1 MVILLQ
7 VVTIVTVVISV
18 LVLLLM
24 LYAKGKRRVHYRVF
38 VLILN
43 REGEQLLIYDKKEGR
58 LTVPALD
65 LPGNE
70 IPTRFIPKIV
80 DEVIGYRMEHLRVSS
95 LFHPSLRKYDRTR
108 DDHPPAFIAERTFGK
123 EKYYCELYVLEDGGD
138 PQQLPRTLFP
148 YPEFFTYEE
157 IQAMD
162 ESAIP
167 NELCLY
173 FIHNVWEVTM
183 GNKERR

>member
-18 LVLLLM
+18 LFLLLM

-80 DEVIGYRMEHLRVSS
+80 DEVIGYRMEHLRISS
-95 LFHPSLRKYDRTR
+95 HLSSF
-108 DDHPPAFIAERTFGK
+108 AAE
-123 EKYYCELYVLEDGGD
+123 
-138 PQQLPRTLFP
+138 
-148 YPEFFTYEE
+148 
-157 IQAMD
+157 I
-162 ESAIP
+162 
-167 NELCLY
+167 
-173 FIHNVWEVTM
+173 
-183 GNKERR
+183 